1 MAQHGSAD
9 DMRSHVPVTGGR
21 VGPPTSGVP
30 GSMYDFVRRYL
41 VAHGGSCSR
50 EELIAAL
57 QADPVMRERLA
68 RSKGFAALL
77 NNMRHSGDVVLDEDS
92 VKATSRTFRRF
103 GIAHNDANARSG

>member
-1 MAQHGSAD
+1 MPQHGSAD

-41 VAHGGSCSR
+41 LARGGSCSR
-50 EELIAAL
+50 QELIAAL

-77 NNMRHSGDVVLDEDS
+77 NNMRHSGDVAQIGQTVM
-92 VKATSRTFRRF
+92 ATARTLRRMR
-103 GIAHNDANARSG
+103 GADRG